1 MELFRNRS
9 GHHEQIGT
17 VHAWPTELR
26 TKRKF
31 DPETEFY
38 SKYEREIKLGANV
51 CMASASVPSQ
61 DGSTKS
67 FPGLLWPDQT
77 SGGQG
82 RVNKFALRLPDKIC

>member
-1 MELFRNRS
+1 MELCRNRS
-9 GHHEQIGT
+9 GHHEWLGT
-17 VHAWPTELR
+17 VHTRPTELR
-26 TKRKF
+26 TEIKF
-31 DPETEFY
+31 DPETDFY

-77 SGGQG
+77 SGGQE
-82 RVNKFALRLPDKIC
+82 RVNEFALRLSDKIC

>member
-9 GHHEQIGT
+9 GNQGRIGT
-17 VHAWPTELR
+17 VLTQPTDFR
-26 TKRKF
+26 TEIKF

-77 SGGQG
+77 SGGQVK
-82 RVNKFALRLPDKIC
+82 VNK

>member
-9 GHHEQIGT
+9 GNHGRIGT
-17 VHAWPTELR
+17 VHTQFTDLR

-82 RVNKFALRLPDKIC
+82 KVHK